1 LGAELVSVGEA
12 FVELGNL
19 VTQNPC
25 FFFQDFLGLFGSLTG
40 QLRATEFIRL
50 GNGARIKLT
59 NLLISFCEGPFEL
72 LDRAAMDGFP
82 ITQLDLQLMHTVSGR
97 LQLLHLGAE
106 PLSLGEAFVELGDL
120 VTQDADFFLLNLAGL
135 LGSPTGL

>member
-1 LGAELVSVGEA
+1 
-12 FVELGNL
+12 L
-19 VTQNPC
+19 VT
-25 FFFQDFLGLFGSLTG
+25 FRD
-40 QLRATEFIRL
+40 RL
-50 GNGARIKLT
+50 LKL
-59 NLLISFCEGPFEL
+59 LEDAPMG
-72 LDRAAMDGFP
+72 GFS

-135 LGSPTGL
+135 LGSPTGLQGIPNFVRLSSRKRIELTDSPVALCKGLLQLLDHATMDGFPIAQFDFQLMHTVSG